1 MSLAP
6 YLAQTTSPELV
17 RVCFR
22 FQINGTS
29 DPDALY
35 PGYQGVT
42 DVARVSAGVF
52 DITFADKWPA
62 LVGLTG
68 TVLEATPA
76 HDLAIKAALAG
87 YDSSTGILR
96 ITVYGADG
104 STAAE
109 DPVDNDWVYLEVT
122 FARRNAL
129 QASVSI

>member
-1 MSLAP
+1 MALAP

-17 RVCFR
+17 RICFR

-42 DVARVSAGVF
+42 DVSRSGAGVF
-52 DITFADKWPA
+52 VVTFAEKWSA
-62 LVGLTG
+62 MVGFTG

-76 HDLAIKAALAG
+76 HDLIVKAALAG
-87 YDSSTGILR
+87 YDASAGTLTL
-96 ITVYGADG
+96 TVVGADG

-109 DPVDNDWVYLEVT
+109 DPVDNDWVYVECV
-122 FARRNAL
+122 FARRNGL
-129 QASVSI
+129 QASVAI